1 MERFAHTFNYENDTE
16 LEYTTE
22 GNKDTII
29 LRFTGEGDY
38 GTDEAV
44 CNSEPATGLRGLAY
58 DLLSEISDFLD
69 ATGDGIY
76 RTDEAID
83 SVISGRYWDDYAN
96 STLYA
101 FEHLLRALLTK

>member
-1 MERFAHTFNYENDTE
+1 MERFAHTYNYENDTE
-16 LEYTTE
+16 LEYFTE

-38 GTDEAV
+38 GTDEAIY
-44 CNSEPATGLRGLAY
+44 NSEPATGLRGLAY

-76 RTDEAID
+76 RTDDAIE
-83 SVISGRYWDDYAN
+83 SVIAGRYWDDYSN

-101 FEHLLRALLTK
+101 FEQLLHDLLK

>member
-1 MERFAHTFNYENDTE
+1 MERFSHTYNYDNDTE
-16 LEYTTE
+16 LEYFTE

-38 GTDEAV
+38 GTDEAIY
-44 CNSEPATGLRGLAY
+44 NSEPATNLRGLAV

-69 ATGDGIY
+69 ATQDGIY
-76 RTDEAID
+76 RTEEAIE
-83 SVISGRYWDDYAN
+83 SVIAGRYWDDYAN

>member
-1 MERFAHTFNYENDTE
+1 MERFAHTYNYDNDTE
-16 LEYTTE
+16 LEYFTE
-22 GNKDTII
+22 GNKGTII

-38 GTDEAV
+38 GTDEAIY
-44 CNSEPATGLRGLAY
+44 NSEPATGLRGLAY

-76 RTDEAID
+76 RTDDAIE
-83 SVISGRYWDDYAN
+83 SVIAGRYWDDYSN

-101 FEHLLRALLTK
+101 FEQLLHDLLK